1 MNAPSLDVKQ
11 AWLGGEIKH
20 PRQLYRAQFSPD
32 ARFIAAVGQDKL
44 VHVWELEG
52 EKHHT
57 LSGHKT
63 WSMALTFHP
72 KAKQLFTADY
82 HGVIHCWNFETS
94 GKPRWT
100 IPKADND
107 NVRTLTVTPMANI

>member
-1 MNAPSLDVKQ
+1 MKAPSLDVKQ

-72 KAKQLFTADY
+72 KTTFCAKT
-82 HGVIHCWNFETS
+82 NFRR
-94 GKPRWT
+94 KMHLLPKILI
-100 IPKADND
+100 IP
-107 NVRTLTVTPMANI
+107 